1 MSAAISSTTR
11 RAAAPACAALMAALV
26 LASCQDSAPP
36 AGARHAQGGESK
48 GFFAWLTE
56 QGSASGAQVAPAG
69 LNRIVPE
76 GDAARGRA
84 IVASGLHGCG
94 ACHHIPGIASARGVV
109 GPSLAG
115 IARRSFVAGV
125 LPHQPSELVA
135 FLQDPPAL
143 IPWTG
148 MPNVG
153 LSRADAF
160 HVAAFLYTLEGR
172 P

>member
-1 MSAAISSTTR
+1 MGAAFPVTR
-11 RAAAPACAALMAALV
+11 RAALPAGAALMAALA
-26 LASCQDSAPP
+26 LASCQDSAPS
-36 AGARHAQGGESK
+36 AGPGRAQGGESK
-48 GFFAWLTE
+48 GFIAWLTE
-56 QGSASGAQVAPAG
+56 QGSPSGAQVAPAG
-69 LNRIVPE
+69 RSRIVPE

-84 IVASGLHGCG
+84 IVESRVHGCG
-94 ACHHIPGIASARGVV
+94 ACHHIPGIASARGVM

-115 IARRSFVAGV
+115 MASRSFVAGV
-125 LPHQPSELVA
+125 LPHQPTQLVA

-153 LSRADAF
+153 LSRADAS

>member
-1 MSAAISSTTR
+1 MGAAVSSTTR
-11 RAAAPACAALMAALV
+11 RGPLPACAALAAALA

-36 AGARHAQGGESK
+36 AGPRHAGNGESK
-48 GFFAWLTE
+48 GFIAWLAE
-56 QGSASGAQVAPAG
+56 QGSPSGAQVTPAG
-69 LNRIVPE
+69 RSRIVPE

-84 IVASGLHGCG
+84 ILESRVHGCG
-94 ACHHIPGIASARGVV
+94 ACHHIPGVASARGVM

-115 IARRSFVAGV
+115 MARRSFVAGV
-125 LPHQPSELVA
+125 LPHQPAQLVA

-153 LSRADAF
+153 LSRADAS
-160 HVAAFLYTLEGR
+160 HVAAFLYTLEER